1 MGKKKKTYVK
11 PEMKIIEVKTEGVI
25 AASGE
30 GIIDVPEQNWV
41 DSYCTNSTFNGNAK
55 KDFTAMGGNAD
66 RDYTS
71 NCQLG
76 TEYKKFASVINQPI
90 IIGNKTYFS
99 SGDRVTINRTIG
111 SDDKPHIIITLGWDN
126 SFFY

>member
-25 AASGE
+25 AASGGE
-30 GIIDVPEQNWV
+30 IIDVPEQNWL

-55 KDFTAMGGNAD
+55 NDFRSMGGDVNN
-66 RDYTS
+66 DYTS
-71 NCQLG
+71 NCQLN
-76 TEYKKFASVINQPI
+76 EYKKYASVINQPI
-90 IIGNKTYFS
+90 IIDNKTYFS
-99 SGDRVTINRTIG
+99 SGDRVTINRTMG
-111 SDDKPHIIITLGWDN
+111 SDNKTHIIITLGWDN